1 MPTKTKKRTVSGVNA
16 RDVTIANALGDAEF
30 GPQVSAVQDLFRQ
43 AKRQYAGDVD
53 AAKANAAA
61 TIAAVHSK
69 REPTRDIYAEAQRSA
84 TNTASDIDASVAAR
98 LGTANPVGDVFNASI
113 ARERGTQA
121 NRVSNEKA
129 GALNEL
135 TQREV
140 GATAGRQLGIN
151 QARSEYGTTRGTL
164 SQKLEDILG
173 ARGAKVAAAMGQL
186 ANKREETA
194 GKTAAAGADIYTSGA
209 FTGKTKAE
217 VRAMSTDQRQ
227 QIVDAYN
234 AAKGKKGGK
243 GPDWLPQKDAAVGL
257 RQLQTLKDF
266 ATKAKTGAAF
276 VPGHAPQPRESR
288 AGAEKKILT
297 NSDSP
302 PQHPMLLRAALDAA
316 YDGHI
321 SAYTVKGLI
330 AAGYKPSEV
339 ARVLGVQTSGE
350 YKRTHN
356 PVKANT
362 KAYAGQGNL
371 GQSGHM

>member
-1 MPTKTKKRTVSGVNA
+1 MPKTKTKTKKRTVTGVNA
-16 RDVTIANALGDAEF
+16 RDVTIANALGDAEY

-69 REPTRDIYAEAQRSA
+69 REPTRDIYAEAKRSA
-84 TNTASDIDASVAAR
+84 DNTASDIDASVASR
-98 LGTANPVGDVFNASI
+98 LGTPSPVSNVFNASI

-121 NRVSNEKA
+121 NRVSNERA

-151 QARSEYGTTRGTL
+151 QARSEYGSTRDTL
-164 SQKLEDILG
+164 SQKLGDILG

-186 ANKREETA
+186 ANKRDETSS
-194 GKTAAAGADIYTSGA
+194 KSAAAGAKINKYGIS
-209 FTGKTKAE
+209 E
-217 VRAMSTDQRQ
+217 SEWQSMSQDARQ
-227 QIVDAYN
+227 KVIRDF
-234 AAKGKKGGK
+234 AAGKGKKGK
-243 GPDWLPQKDAAVGL
+243 GPDWLPKGQAAAGL
-257 RQLQTLKDF
+257 RQLPSLKSYAD
-266 ATKAKTGAAF
+266 KAKAGGAF
-276 VPGHAPQPRESR
+276 VAGHAGQPKLARNE
-288 AGAEKKILT
+288 AEKKIGE
-297 NSDSP
+297 NVAA
-302 PQHPMLLRAALDAA
+302 PQHPVLLRAALDAT

-321 SAYTVKGLI
+321 SAYTVKSLI
-330 AAGYKPSEV
+330 QAGYKPSEV
-339 ARVLGVQTSGE
+339 ARVLGVQTSGD

-362 KAYAGQGNL
+362 RAYAGQGNL